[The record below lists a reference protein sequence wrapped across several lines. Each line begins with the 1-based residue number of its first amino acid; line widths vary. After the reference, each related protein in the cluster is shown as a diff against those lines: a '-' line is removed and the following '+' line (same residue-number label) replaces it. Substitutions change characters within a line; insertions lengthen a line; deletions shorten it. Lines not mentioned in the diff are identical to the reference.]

1 MNMMYKRAPKE
12 IYEYTLNVK
21 PFSDVYLVK
30 FKLLKKHIKLVTKVE
45 DKDEALI
52 VRQEI
57 LDDIK
62 LNK

>member
-21 PFSDVYLVK
+21 PFSEVYLVK
-30 FKLLKKHIKLVTKVE
+30 FKLLKKHIKLITKVK
-45 DKDEALI
+45 DKDEALLI
-52 VRQEI
+52 RQEI

-62 LNK
+62 LKT